1 MISTN
6 SVRHLPLLTL
16 PYAPPT
22 TTTFAQPFTS
32 LPYSK
37 FPPLLTY
44 QSYQIQIAKAVS
56 GSP

>member
-6 SVRHLPLLTL
+6 SLLHLPLLTL

-22 TTTFAQPFTS
+22 TSPTVQPFTS

-37 FPPLLTY
+37 FLPLLLKT
-44 QSYQIQIAKAVS
+44 YQIQIAKAVL